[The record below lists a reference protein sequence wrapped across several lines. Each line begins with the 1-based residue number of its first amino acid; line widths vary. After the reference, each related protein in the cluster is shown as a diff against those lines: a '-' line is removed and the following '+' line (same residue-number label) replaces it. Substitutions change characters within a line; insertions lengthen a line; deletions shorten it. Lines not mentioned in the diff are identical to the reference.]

1 MQPKNK
7 VMKISISPKNLS
19 TQKIYQK
26 KMIQIYLILNKQIIK
41 EMKVKINIY

>member
-7 VMKISISPKNLS
+7 VMKILISPKNLL